1 MAKIWAD
8 VLKVERVGV
17 HDNFFDLGGH
27 SLLATKVI
35 SRVRATFHIDLP
47 LRSLFQAPTV
57 AGLVAII
64 TAKELDDEALDRMLT
79 ELESLPAKQARVGL
93 V

>member
-57 AGLVAII
+57 AELVAVI
-64 TAKELDDEALDRMLT
+64 TENQAEKLDDEALDRMLT
-79 ELESLPAKQARVGL
+79 ELESLPAEQAH
-93 V
+93 

>member
-1 MAKIWAD
+1 

-57 AGLVAII
+57 AALVAII
-64 TAKELDDEALDRMLT
+64 TEDQAKELDDETLDRMLT
-79 ELESLPAKQARVGL
+79 ELESLPANQEH
-93 V
+93 